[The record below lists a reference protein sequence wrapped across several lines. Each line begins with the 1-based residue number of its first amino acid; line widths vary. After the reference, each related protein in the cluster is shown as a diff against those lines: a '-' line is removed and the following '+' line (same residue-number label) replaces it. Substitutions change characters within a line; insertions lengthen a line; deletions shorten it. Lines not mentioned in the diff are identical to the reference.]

1 MSEKLELSSESINLL
16 ASKYHYSDHFVTIV
30 EPRLRSLLYI
40 KDVLPETKLLEWNIV
55 YAPVNKGSNC
65 VHLSLIDPR
74 KKFHF
79 FYVIPLLHK
88 FELNMF
94 LGDNTFN
101 FFEAHPLLIEK
112 GVIQE
117 SDYKIAATL
126 NTLPHLK
133 LAADVRSFDRV
144 LLKAK
149 QIPSVED
156 IKECHIYRAIAK
168 AHHRF
173 TARLYKIINGGWM
186 LKQ

>member
-1 MSEKLELSSESINLL
+1 MSEKLELSIESINALV
-16 ASKYHYSDHFVTIV
+16 SEYHYSDHFVTIV

-40 KDVLPETKLLEWNIV
+40 KDALPETEQLKWTIV
-55 YAPVNKGSNC
+55 YSPVNKGGNC
-65 VHLSLIDPR
+65 VQLSLIDPR

-88 FELNMF
+88 FELNLF

-112 GVIQE
+112 EVIQE

-133 LAADVRSFDRV
+133 LAPATRSFDRV
-144 LLKAK
+144 LLEAK
-149 QIPSVED
+149 ESPSIEA
-156 IKECHIYRAIAK
+156 IKDCQIYRAISE
-168 AHHRF
+168 AHHHF
-173 TARLYKIINGGWM
+173 TTPLYKIIKGEWM

>member
-1 MSEKLELSSESINLL
+1 MSENLELSIESINSLV
-16 ASKYHYSDHFVTIV
+16 SKYHYSDHFVTIV

-40 KDVLPETKLLEWNIV
+40 KDVFPKTEQLEWNIV
-55 YAPVNKGSNC
+55 YAPVNKGSNSIK
-65 VHLSLIDPR
+65 LSLIDPR

-88 FELNMF
+88 FELNLF

-112 GVIQE
+112 DVIQE

-133 LAADVRSFDRV
+133 LASATHSFDRV
-144 LLKAK
+144 LLEAK
-149 QIPSVED
+149 ESPSIEV
-156 IKECHIYRAIAK
+156 IKNCQIYRAISE
-168 AHHRF
+168 AHHQF
-173 TARLYKIINGGWM
+173 TPPLYKIITGEWM